1 MDNKLIFFVD
11 DDKMML
17 NLMEYTFKCR
27 EGFEVRSFF
36 SGEEC
41 LDHIFMKPHLVVL
54 DYYLGEGES
63 TGISGLDT
71 LKRINEINKNIPVVI
86 LSREK
91 DKVLIDKFMQYGAM
105 QYVIKDDF
113 FINTL
118 IETVENYFMEKL
130 DWFEEFRGSGVQS

>member
-1 MDNKLIFFVD
+1 MENKLLFFVD

-27 EGFEVRSFF
+27 EGFDVRSFF

-41 LDHIFMKPHLVVL
+41 LEYLDLNPSMIVL

-63 TGISGLDT
+63 TVMSGLDT
-71 LKRINEINKNIPVVI
+71 LKKISEQNSSIPVVI
-86 LSREK
+86 LSRERDK
-91 DKVLIDKFMQYGAM
+91 DLISKFMHQGAM
-105 QYVIKDDF
+105 RYVIKDDF

-118 IETVENYFMEKL
+118 IETVENYFMQKL
-130 DWFEEFRGSGVQS
+130 D

>member
-1 MDNKLIFFVD
+1 MENKLIFFVD

-27 EGFEVRSFF
+27 EGFEVRSFY

-41 LDHIFMKPHLVVL
+41 LDHMDLNPSLIVL
-54 DYYLGEGES
+54 DYYLGEGGS
-63 TGISGLDT
+63 YAMSGLDT
-71 LKRINEINKNIPVVI
+71 LKKINEQNDKIPVII

-91 DKVLIDKFMQYGAM
+91 DKGLINEFLHSGALR
-105 QYVIKDDF
+105 YVIKDDF

-118 IETVENYFMEKL
+118 IETVENYFMQKL
-130 DWFEEFRGSGVQS
+130 E

>member
-27 EGFEVRSFF
+27 EGFDVKSYY

-41 LDHIFMKPHLVVL
+41 LENLNLNPSMVVL

-63 TGISGLDT
+63 TAMSGLDT
-71 LKRINEINKNIPVVI
+71 LKKINETHSEIPVVI

-91 DKVLIDKFMQYGAM
+91 DKNLINRFMDYGAM

-130 DWFEEFRGSGVQS
+130 D

>member
-1 MDNKLIFFVD
+1 MENKLIFFVD

-27 EGFEVRSFF
+27 EGFEVRSFY

-41 LDHIFMKPHLVVL
+41 LENLFLNPNLIVL

-63 TGISGLDT
+63 NAMSGLDT
-71 LKRINEINKNIPVVI
+71 LKKIHENNGHIPVVI

-91 DKVLIDKFMQYGAM
+91 DKTLISKFLHYGAM
-105 QYVIKDDF
+105 QYVVKDDF

-130 DWFEEFRGSGVQS
+130 D

>member
-1 MDNKLIFFVD
+1 MENKLIFFVD

-27 EGFEVRSFF
+27 EGFDVQSFP
-36 SGEEC
+36 SGEAC
-41 LDHIFMKPHLVVL
+41 LEHLELNPSLIVL

-63 TGISGLDT
+63 TAMSGLET
-71 LKRINEINKNIPVVI
+71 LKKVHLHNAAIPVVI

-91 DKVLIDKFMQYGAM
+91 DKALIREFYKYGAI
-105 QYVIKDDF
+105 QYVVKDDF

-118 IETVENYFMEKL
+118 IETVEDHFMQKL
-130 DWFEEFRGSGVQS
+130 D

>member
-17 NLMEYTFKCR
+17 NLMEYTFNCR
-27 EGFEVRSFF
+27 EGFDVKSFY

-41 LDHIFMKPHLVVL
+41 LNHLDLNPNLIVL

-63 TGISGLDT
+63 TVMSGLDT
-71 LKRINEINKNIPVVI
+71 LKKIHEKNGHIPVVI

-91 DKVLIDKFMQYGAM
+91 DKALISKFMQYGAM

-118 IETVENYFMEKL
+118 IDTVENYFMQKL
-130 DWFEEFRGSGVQS
+130 D

>member
-1 MDNKLIFFVD
+1 MKNKLIFFVD

-27 EGFEVRSFF
+27 EGFEVKSYF

-41 LDHIFMKPHLVVL
+41 LENLYLNPDLIVL
-54 DYYLGEGES
+54 DYYLGEAES
-63 TGISGLDT
+63 SAMSGLDT
-71 LKRINEINKNIPVVI
+71 LKIIAKRNKKIPVVI

-91 DKVLIDKFMQYGAM
+91 SEEHIREFLRYGAM

-118 IETVENYFMEKL
+118 IETVEDYFKEKL
-130 DWFEEFRGSGVQS
+130 E

>member
-1 MDNKLIFFVD
+1 MENKLIFFVD

-27 EGFEVRSFF
+27 EGFEVRSFY

-41 LDHIFMKPHLVVL
+41 LENLFLNPGLIVL

-63 TGISGLDT
+63 TAMSGLDT
-71 LKRINEINKNIPVVI
+71 LKKIHENNCNIPVVI

-91 DKVLIDKFMQYGAM
+91 DKNLINKFLHYGAM

-130 DWFEEFRGSGVQS
+130 D

>member
-27 EGFEVRSFF
+27 EGFDVRSFF

-41 LDHIFMKPHLVVL
+41 LENISLNPNLIIL

-63 TGISGLDT
+63 TAMSGLDT
-71 LKRINEINKNIPVVI
+71 LKKISEINNKIPVVI

-91 DKVLIDKFMQYGAM
+91 DQELISQFMKYGAM

-118 IETVENYFMEKL
+118 IETVETYFMEKL
-130 DWFEEFRGSGVQS
+130 D

>member
-41 LDHIFMKPHLVVL
+41 LDHIFMKPNLIVL
-54 DYYLGEGES
+54 DYYLGEGE
-63 TGISGLDT
+63 TNGMSGLDT
-71 LKRINEINKNIPVVI
+71 LKRINEINNNIPVVI

-91 DKVLIDKFMQYGAM
+91 DKSLIDKFMQDGAM

-130 DWFEEFRGSGVQS
+130 D

>member
-1 MDNKLIFFVD
+1 MKNKLIFFVD

-27 EGFEVRSFF
+27 EGFEVRSFY
-36 SGEEC
+36 SGEDC
-41 LDHIFMKPHLVVL
+41 LDHLDLHPSLIVL

-63 TGISGLDT
+63 TVMSGLDT
-71 LKRINEINKNIPVVI
+71 LKKIHDGNRNIPVVI

-91 DKVLIDKFMQYGAM
+91 DKKLINQFLHHGAM

-130 DWFEEFRGSGVQS
+130 D

>member
-1 MDNKLIFFVD
+1 MENKLIFFVD

-27 EGFEVRSFF
+27 EGFEVRSFY

-41 LDHIFMKPHLVVL
+41 LENLFLQPGLIVL

-63 TGISGLDT
+63 ATMSGLDT
-71 LKRINEINKNIPVVI
+71 LKKIHEKTCNIPVVI

-91 DKVLIDKFMQYGAM
+91 DKNLINKFLHYGAM
-105 QYVIKDDF
+105 QYVVKDDF

-130 DWFEEFRGSGVQS
+130 D

>member
-1 MDNKLIFFVD
+1 MEHKLIFFVD

-27 EGFEVRSFF
+27 EGFEVHSFF

-41 LDHIFMKPHLVVL
+41 LENIGMHPNLIVL

-63 TGISGLDT
+63 KAMSGLDT
-71 LKRINEINKNIPVVI
+71 LKKINEINNSIPVVI

-91 DKVLIDKFMQYGAM
+91 DQDLISKFMQYGAM

-130 DWFEEFRGSGVQS
+130 D

>member
-1 MDNKLIFFVD
+1 MENKLIFFVD

-27 EGFEVRSFF
+27 EGFDVRSYF

-41 LDHIFMKPHLVVL
+41 LENLSLQPGLIVL

-63 TGISGLDT
+63 TAMSGLDT
-71 LKRINEINKNIPVVI
+71 LKKINQRNKSIPVVI

-91 DKVLIDKFMQYGAM
+91 DKALISKFLHYGAM

-130 DWFEEFRGSGVQS
+130 D